1 MKKYIVRVNILKSD
15 KKGTFNSENFEYTF
29 QETFLMDARNKAISK
44 VKELQELFNYGMPEG
59 SEFSSPLEAELK
71 GFKDFNAYSIDLSFI
86 VDEDYDYQIY
96 GEEELTIEA
105 LEQEANYYY
114 EESNVEF
121 TEIEDLYGEYVE
133 VLESDLEFLL
143 N

>member
-1 MKKYIVRVNILKSD
+1 MKKYSVRVNILKSNAT
-15 KKGTFNSENFEYTF
+15 GTIKSEDFEYTF
-29 QETFLMDARNKAISK
+29 QEPSLIESRNNAISK

-59 SEFSSPLEAELK
+59 GKFSSPLEAELK
-71 GFKDFNAYSIDLSFI
+71 GFKDFNAYSIDLYFI

-105 LEQEANYYY
+105 LEQEAYHYAQ
-114 EESNVEF
+114 EGNVEF
-121 TEIEDLYGEYVE
+121 TEIEDLEGEYVE

>member
-1 MKKYIVRVNILKSD
+1 MKKYSVTVNILKSD
-15 KKGTFNSENFEYTF
+15 KKGTFNSEDFEYTF
-29 QETFLMDARNKAISK
+29 QESSLIESRNKAISK

-59 SEFSSPLEAELK
+59 SKFSSPLEAELK

-105 LEQEANYYY
+105 LEQEASYYY

-121 TEIEDLYGEYVE
+121 TEIEDLEGEYVE
-133 VLESDLEFLL
+133 VLESNLEFFL